1 MRLPFELYVAL
12 RYLLARRRQ
21 AFISLISVI
30 STIGVAVGVMA
41 LLIALALMTGLQ
53 QELRDRI
60 VGSTAHVYVWKLG
73 EAGLVEY
80 DGEIDRLR
88 EIPRVIGVAPVILGQ
103 ALVTSGTGEAFITIK
118 GIDSALEADVT
129 EVGAAIRSGSLD
141 ALEPQAAGAPEGLV
155 IGDGLAAE
163 LGAFVGDEVT
173 LMTPQ
178 GRLSPMGVM
187 PRTRRFRVVGIFDMG
202 LHEFDTA
209 YAYVRLDVAARL
221 LDRSGADFLELK
233 VDDVYAAPDV
243 ASWIMREM
251 GTNYL
256 TQDWS
261 DLNRSLFS
269 ALWLEKMA
277 ISITVGLIVAVAALN
292 IVASL
297 VLLVMDKSRDIAIL
311 KTMGT
316 SARSIMVIFMLQGLI
331 IGLVGTAIGAIGG
344 VAATQILDRYQLV
357 QLPSDVYQ
365 VTYVPFTLEPLDL
378 ALVLASAVVVCFV
391 ATIYP
396 SRQASS
402 LDPAQAL
409 RYQ

>member
-277 ISITVGLIVAVAALN
+277 ISITVGL
-292 IVASL
+292 
-297 VLLVMDKSRDIAIL
+297 
-311 KTMGT
+311 
-316 SARSIMVIFMLQGLI
+316 
-331 IGLVGTAIGAIGG
+331 
-344 VAATQILDRYQLV
+344 
-357 QLPSDVYQ
+357 
-365 VTYVPFTLEPLDL
+365 
-378 ALVLASAVVVCFV
+378 
-391 ATIYP
+391 
-396 SRQASS
+396 
-402 LDPAQAL
+402 
-409 RYQ
+409 